1 MHAPGM
7 DLGWLDL
14 VARLAVTAALG
25 GLIGFERELIGQ
37 PAGFRTHVLVAIGA
51 ATFTLAGASVAGPG
65 VDPTRIAAQVVTG
78 IGFIGGGA
86 ILRHGERVQGITT
99 AASLWLTAAVGLA
112 VGLGEIRSGILATA
126 IGLATLV
133 ALKSIER
140 GWLPARRTVT
150 VVLELGG
157 GYSLAGAV
165 DGLRRVVGAPVEV
178 QEVQNVGGG
187 TQRLVAR
194 TRLAREVAV
203 VDVGERL
210 RALDGVV
217 GVDMRR

>member
-1 MHAPGM
+1 M

-14 VARLAVTAALG
+14 VTRLAVTAALG

-51 ATFTLAGASVAGPG
+51 ATFTLAGASVVVRG
-65 VDPTRIAAQVVTG
+65 VDPTRVAAQVVTG

-112 VGLGEIRSGILATA
+112 VGLGDIRSGLLATA

-133 ALKSIER
+133 ALRWIEH
-140 GWLPARRTVT
+140 GWLPARRTFT
-150 VVLELGG
+150 VVLELSA
-157 GYSLAGAV
+157 GYSLSEAV
-165 DGLRRVVGAPVEV
+165 EGLTRVVGPLEV
-178 QEVQNVGGG
+178 QEVQNVGAG

-194 TRLAREVAV
+194 ARLSRELAV